1 MSRETT
7 YHLMAI
13 LAGSL
18 TPGTYKDAV
27 APLNDLVL
35 DEKKALEVDPEVS
48 AALGPGSAPLVQ
60 EPLDRPVLET
70 VIQREHQGR
79 LHNGAWNRPAR

>member
-7 YHLMAI
+7 HHLMAI

-18 TPGTYKDAV
+18 TPGKYKDAV
-27 APLNDLVL
+27 APLSDLL
-35 DEKKALEVDPEVS
+35 DEKEALEVDPEVS

-79 LHNGAWNRPAR
+79 LHNGAWSRPAR